1 MTLDSNP
8 HFIFSGAKKNLKS
21 SNDPHFIFSWD
32 RIRHFVKSNSVL
44 WKSSRHSLTLELK
57 LKKFYPIIK
66 MTPLKDFEAYLRVR
80 DYMEG
85 NDLTIEDLL
94 KDFDDRIITI
104 TTSCDEVSKK
114 FYSLA
119 SVANY
124 MGVSLATVKYAY
136 SKRRDTIR
144 KMKGRTKVFHV
155 EWE

>member
-1 MTLDSNP
+1 MEVTPSLFNSRTKT
-8 HFIFSGAKKNLKS
+8 KK
-21 SNDPHFIFSWD
+21 
-32 RIRHFVKSNSVL
+32 V
-44 WKSSRHSLTLELK
+44 
-57 LKKFYPIIK
+57 YPIIK
-66 MTPLKDFEAYLRVR
+66 MTTLKDFEAYLRVR

-104 TTSCDEVSKK
+104 TTSCDGVMKK

-119 SVANY
+119 SVANCMDASCDGVTKKFY
-124 MGVSLATVKYAY
+124 SLASVANCMDVSLATVKYAY